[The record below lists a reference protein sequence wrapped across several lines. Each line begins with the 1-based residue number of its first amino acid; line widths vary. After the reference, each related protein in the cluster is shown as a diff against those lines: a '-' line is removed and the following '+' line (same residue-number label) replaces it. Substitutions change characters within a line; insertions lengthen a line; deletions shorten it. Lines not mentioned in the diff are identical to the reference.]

1 MTIGKSWKP
10 TPKPPVDKELENL
23 KKVGITDPE
32 EIKECKDI
40 FLELREALGKS
51 NGSSAT
57 EESKAAGEDEKE
69 KGPLNLEMFMK
80 VGQLKVCQVEDK
92 DKDALKD
99 CLNPNLVDREV
110 K

>member
-23 KKVGITDPE
+23 KKVGIEDPE

-57 EESKAAGEDEKE
+57 EESKAAGEDEKAS
-69 KGPLNLEMFMK
+69 GPLNLEMFMK
-80 VGQLKVCQVEDK
+80 VGQLKVCRVE